1 MRFEREDE
9 EEEIKNIRNVNGL
22 IDYGKLMRKIRVK
35 ERKIIGDLLKNTFL
49 TMIWEIYWKILK
61 SQKIILKEIMSM

>member
-35 ERKIIGDLLKNTFL
+35 ERQIIGDLLKNTFL

-61 SQKIILKEIMSM
+61 SQKIILKEIMSR

>member
-49 TMIWEIYWKILK
+49 TIIWEIYWKILK
-61 SQKIILKEIMSM
+61 SQKIILKEIMSR

>member
-9 EEEIKNIRNVNGL
+9 EEEIKNIRNINGL
-22 IDYGKLMRKIRVK
+22 INYGKLMRKICVK

-49 TMIWEIYWKILK
+49 SMIWEIYWKILK
-61 SQKIILKEIMSM
+61 SQK

>member
-22 IDYGKLMRKIRVK
+22 IDYGKLVRKIRVK

-61 SQKIILKEIMSM
+61 SQKIILKEIISR

>member
-61 SQKIILKEIMSM
+61 SQKIILKEIMSR

>member
-22 IDYGKLMRKIRVK
+22 IDYGKLVRKIRVK

-61 SQKIILKEIMSM
+61 SQKIILKEIMSR

>member
-9 EEEIKNIRNVNGL
+9 EEEIKNIRNVTGL
-22 IDYGKLMRKIRVK
+22 IDYGKLVRKIRVK

-61 SQKIILKEIMSM
+61 SQKIILKEIMSR

>member
-22 IDYGKLMRKIRVK
+22 FDYGKLMRKIRVK

-61 SQKIILKEIMSM
+61 SQKIILKEIMSR